1 MGRNYNGYFRAEI
14 FCPFI
19 FSKNLPRKTC
29 LSASRGNLI
38 RPEVYPLL
46 EGGFY
51 LKEINN
57 FAILVL

>member
-19 FSKNLPRKTC
+19 FSK
-29 LSASRGNLI
+29 NLI